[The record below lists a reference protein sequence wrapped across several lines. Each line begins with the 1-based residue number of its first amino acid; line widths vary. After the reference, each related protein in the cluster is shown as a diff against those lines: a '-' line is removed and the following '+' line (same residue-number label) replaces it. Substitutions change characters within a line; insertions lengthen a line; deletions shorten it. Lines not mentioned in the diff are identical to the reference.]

1 MIAAF
6 SSGELKPFNQQYIQ
20 GFNLV
25 PFELDS
31 EIIWNS
37 LGTIQSTMHQPQQ
50 DIRTRIPGDRYN
62 HLSYDINYD
71 HDRVTNILSPAYI
84 VHYKYSEK
92 DFHVYMD
99 GSNITRIEGERPVDK
114 RQNEVHALKKPIEDF
129 GVDFGIP

>member
-1 MIAAF
+1 MKNYTNYCSFIYCTFA
-6 SSGELKPFNQQYIQ
+6 SGDLKPFNQQYIQ

-37 LGTIQSTMHQPQQ
+37 LGTIQADSIAAA
-50 DIRTRIPGDRYN
+50 DIRKRIPGDRYN
-62 HLSYDINYD
+62 HLTYDISYD
-71 HDRVTNILSPAYI
+71 HTRVTNILSPAYI

-99 GSNITRIEGERPVDK
+99 GSNITRIEGERPVDT
-114 RQNEVHALKKPIEDF
+114 
-129 GVDFGIP
+129 